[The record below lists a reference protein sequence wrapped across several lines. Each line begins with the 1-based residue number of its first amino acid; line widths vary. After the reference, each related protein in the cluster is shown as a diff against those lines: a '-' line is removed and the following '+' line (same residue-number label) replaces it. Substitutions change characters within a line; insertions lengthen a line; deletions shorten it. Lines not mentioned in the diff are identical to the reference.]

1 MIRGRFLCLIV
12 CVSFVSIAGQ
22 TSQSTPS
29 VDNSTSLSQTTDTLS
44 NNSSNVAPSSPTA
57 NSSTSTPGNSSI
69 LATSDAQNIPPTT
82 TLSTGSLMTQADVTT
97 RRAMLTTTTTSVLI
111 APVNDMSQPQLN
123 VQQPQAQ
130 SNNTPNTAGL
140 QPVDNISSNIPTPS
154 DLQPEA
160 QSQTAPTGSLGD
172 FGMTMTCSTPVDIP
186 GASYR
191 IFGAFAVYQCRPGYL
206 TARYVSMCLPDST
219 WLPPNITCKPK
230 DCGNK
235 IPVVDGATSTYDK
248 TIFGS
253 SVMYRCK
260 EMDGYHYESGT
271 TTVTCGADG
280 LWSDINLKCALNTY
294 RPMTQTSQQIPQ
306 TSIMPSTENSLMR
319 NLALFVSTAESALS
333 ANNKMSAFELLSAF
347 KALLSGQS
355 GISVPVAPTSM
366 PTSFPSLDQQS
377 SGSFPGIQQQFPT
390 QSRFFTNA
398 PPQFFSQ
405 QPQFPQ
411 PNYQN
416 YQQQQQQP
424 QQQNQPQQQPFRNP
438 FQQQSN
444 QFPYNPFPYNPNNY
458 QQYPSQ
464 QFQQQQYPQQYNP
477 RPMNPYPQQPGMNMF
492 PQQQPTGNTFQQQ
505 PTQRPVRNAQLPTD
519 TKSQTNEQQPKSQ
532 QQNNQ
537 VPVQAQQQP
546 VQAQQQPVQAPRQPI
561 QTPQQPI
568 QTPQQPVQT
577 PQQPAQNPQ
586 ATQPSV
592 NNVSQQL
599 QSANNLLVQQPTF
612 ANTSPQ
618 VPNQSQPQSSSVQ
631 NQSPQQQPTNTILQ
645 QPNQLSQQTPQQ
657 TNIALPQQPQ
667 QQPQSTN
674 NVFSQNLPQP
684 NRFVPNDPRPQNQL
698 TQQNTVPKQPQQTTQ
713 PQTNVFSQNMP
724 TQPQTN
730 VFSQNLPNQQPIR
743 NTMLQQNPQ
752 QQQQP
757 LQNTQQQLQQNP
769 QQQRQAQPSSQ
780 QPQQSTISFKP
791 QQQQQQ
797 QQTMGQ
803 FPQNLNTNTA
813 PQANQPGNR
822 PTQVSRAEME
832 NALRGILGNGGYNSM
847 SPQLKKV
854 LLGPMP
860 VTNTAPTNQ
869 QVKTPAQTQPAVTDP
884 YMAMLASATG
894 AQSLNNNMNMNNMF
908 GFGGQPSNNMS
919 DPFAALGLGTG
930 MGLGG
935 APGMMNNLMMDPEM
949 VAEMNEQR
957 MAGGGM
963 GAAGL
968 PGGMAGALSGAL
980 GGAGNKPGTNPLAAM
995 FGSTLPGFGVMDPQG
1010 TMQGAGTGNP
1020 FDAMMTGGHPA
1031 AGSMKPGQPGAQ
1043 DTALM
1048 ALLNGM
1054 APGQGQNLAG
1064 GTALGIQQPT
1074 SPVTGADPSATKP
1087 AQQAQTLASP
1097 KQAQS
1102 PVQPAQSA
1110 SSDIGTNPGVNPAA
1124 AATAATNG
1132 LNAETMQMMRSLGL
1146 VKK

>member
-1 MIRGRFLCLIV
+1 MTRRRFLCLIV
-12 CVSFVSIAGQ
+12 CVSFVSVAGQ

-29 VDNSTSLSQTTDTLS
+29 VDNSTSLFQTTDTLS
-44 NNSSNVAPSSPTA
+44 NNPSNVAPSAPTV

-69 LATSDAQNIPPTT
+69 LATSDAQSQNIPSTT
-82 TLSTGSLMTQADVTT
+82 TLSTLLSTGILTTQTDVTA
-97 RRAMLTTTTTSVLI
+97 RRAMLTTTTTSLLT
-111 APVNDMSQPQLN
+111 APVNDQSQPQSN
-123 VQQPQAQ
+123 AQQPKAQ
-130 SNNTPNTAGL
+130 SNNTPNTAGP
-140 QPVDNISSNIPTPS
+140 QHFHNISSTIPTQP
-154 DLQPEA
+154 DLQSQA
-160 QSQTAPTGSLGD
+160 QSQTAPVGSLGE
-172 FGMTMTCSTPVDIP
+172 FGMTMTCPTPVDIP

-260 EMDGYHYESGT
+260 ETDGYHYESGT

-294 RPMTQTSQQIPQ
+294 RPMTQNSQQIPQ
-306 TSIMPSTENSLMR
+306 TSIMPKTENSLMR
-319 NLALFVSTAESALS
+319 NLGLFVATAESALS
-333 ANNKMSAFELLSAF
+333 SNNKMSAFELLSAF
-347 KALLSGQS
+347 KTLLSGQSDMETLNSSLFS
-355 GISVPVAPTSM
+355 GISVPVAPTPI
-366 PTSFPSLDQQS
+366 PTSFPSLDQQLP
-377 SGSFPGIQQQFPT
+377 GSFPGIPQQFPQ

-398 PPQFFSQ
+398 PSQFFPQ

-411 PNYQN
+411 SNYQN
-416 YQQQQQQP
+416 YLQQQQPP
-424 QQQNQPQQQPFRNP
+424 QQQNQQQQPFRNP
-438 FQQQSN
+438 FQQPSN

-464 QFQQQQYPQQYNP
+464 QFQQFQQQQYNP

-492 PQQQPTGNTFQQQ
+492 TQQQPTGNTFQQQ
-505 PTQRPVRNAQLPTD
+505 PTQQPARNALLPSD
-519 TKSQTNEQQPKSQ
+519 TKSQTNEQQPDSQ
-532 QQNNQ
+532 QQNNL

-546 VQAQQQPVQAPRQPI
+546 VQAQQQSVQAPRQPV
-561 QTPQQPI
+561 

-577 PQQPAQNPQ
+577 PKQPVQNPQ
-586 ATQPSV
+586 VTQPLL
-592 NNVSQQL
+592 NNVPQQL
-599 QSANNLLVQQPTF
+599 QPANNMLVQQQTF

-618 VPNQSQPQSSSVQ
+618 VPNQSQLQSSSAQ
-631 NQSPQQQPTNTILQ
+631 NQSPQQQPAHTIIQ

-657 TNIALPQQPQ
+657 SNTALPQQTR

-674 NVFSQNLPQP
+674 NVFSQNLPQS
-684 NRFVPNDPRPQNQL
+684 NRFLPNDPRPQNQP
-698 TQQNTVPKQPQQTTQ
+698 TQQTIQNTMPQQPTQ
-713 PQTNVFSQNMP
+713 PQTNVFSSQNQP
-724 TQPQTN
+724 TQQQTN

-743 NTMLQQNPQ
+743 NTMSQQNPQ
-752 QQQQP
+752 HQQQS
-757 LQNTQQQLQQNP
+757 LHNTQQQLQQNP
-769 QQQRQAQPSSQ
+769 QQQQ
-780 QPQQSTISFKP
+780 QPQQNP
-791 QQQQQQ
+791 QQKQQPQQPTPPFRQQQPQ

-803 FPQNLNTNTA
+803 FPQNPNTNTK
-813 PQANQPGNR
+813 PQANQPGNS

-832 NALRGILGNGGYNSM
+832 NALRGILGPGGYNSM
-847 SPQLKKV
+847 SPQLKRV

-869 QVKTPAQTQPAVTDP
+869 QVKTPTQTQPPVTDP
-884 YMAMLASATG
+884 YMAMLAS

-908 GFGGQPSNNMS
+908 GFGGQPPNNMS
-919 DPFAALGLGTG
+919 DPFAAMGMGTG

-935 APGMMNNLMMDPEM
+935 ASGMMNNLMMDPEM

-957 MAGGGM
+957 MAGGAGLNGGM
-963 GAAGL
+963 GALNGV
-968 PGGMAGALSGAL
+968 L

-995 FGSTLPGFGVMDPQG
+995 FGPSLPGFGVMDPQG
-1010 TMQGAGTGNP
+1010 TMQGGGTGNP

-1043 DTALM
+1043 DAALM

-1064 GTALGIQQPT
+1064 GTAL
-1074 SPVTGADPSATKP
+1074 D
-1087 AQQAQTLASP
+1087 
-1097 KQAQS
+1097 
-1102 PVQPAQSA
+1102 
-1110 SSDIGTNPGVNPAA
+1110 TNPGVNPAA
-1124 AATAATNG
+1124 TGTSATNG